1 MAPHNRGKQLS
12 EISTI
17 WKLVEQARRS
27 EGRSAMQRVFI
38 VGWDGA
44 TFDLIRPWVAEGK
57 LPHVARLMR
66 AGVHGPLRS
75 TIPPWTVPA
84 WTSFMTGK
92 NPGQHGI
99 FDVFQPRAGTY
110 ALEVTNG
117 SHRRAATFWQLLS
130 EAGRK
135 VISISLPCTFPP
147 EPVSGGMISGFGF
160 PEEMPGYFVPACGMY
175 PRDLYAELQRTVG
188 PHPVEASISAD
199 VDRGRLDLALER
211 ILETIHQK
219 AQTAKYLMSHRPW
232 DCFMILFG
240 EADSAGRRFWK
251 YCDPGSP
258 LFTDRQPELRDSL
271 LRVYEQL
278 DHETG
283 ALLDRLPEDTTVLVV
298 SGHGLGG
305 VSDWALYP
313 NCWLQQRDYLRLRN
327 RTGRCRSSGSEG
339 LKPCSVTALPAWLQ
353 RCIYRF
359 GARLVGRLEAR
370 MRYGT
375 IDWEGTQAYFDENS
389 SYPVVRV
396 NLRGRQPKGI
406 VEPGWAY
413 EELRNR
419 LIRDLE
425 TWRHPQTGARIVER
439 AFRREE
445 IYSGPCL
452 ELAPDV
458 IPKWALHNGYSYAFR
473 YSSQAPDAGWIEQ
486 VDPRRPEKPP
496 CFAAKSGTHRDH
508 GMFLARGPRIRADV
522 PLEGARLI
530 DLAPT
535 ILTLLDVP
543 VPVDMDGRV
552 LRALFTD
559 FITSTLPIMNHLDSS
574 GAPAAERSVAS
585 SEDEA
590 RILVRLHAAD
600 IAN

>member
-1 MAPHNRGKQLS
+1 
-12 EISTI
+12 
-17 WKLVEQARRS
+17 
-27 EGRSAMQRVFI
+27 MQRVFI

-44 TFDLIRPWVAEGK
+44 TFDLIRPWVADGK

-75 TIPPWTVPA
+75 TVPPSTVPA

-110 ALEVTNG
+110 ALDVANG
-117 SHRRAATFWQLLS
+117 SHRRAVTFWQLLS

-147 EPVSGGMISGFGF
+147 QPVNGAMISGFGF
-160 PEEMPGYFVPACGMY
+160 PEERPGYFVPARGMY
-175 PRDLYAELQRTVG
+175 PRDLHAELNHTVG
-188 PHPVEASISAD
+188 PHPVDASISAD
-199 VDRGRLDLALER
+199 VNRGRLDLAMER

-240 EADSAGRRFWK
+240 EAASAGRRFWK

-258 LFTDRQPELRDSL
+258 LFTDRHPELRDSL
-271 LRVYEQL
+271 PRVYEQL
-278 DHETG
+278 DRETG
-283 ALLDRLPEDTTVLVV
+283 ALLDRLPDDTTVLLV

-313 NCWLQQRDYLRLRN
+313 NCWLQQRGYLRLRN
-327 RTGRCRSSGSEG
+327 PTGHRRSCGSES
-339 LKPCSVTALPAWLQ
+339 LKPWSVTALPAWLQ
-353 RCIYRF
+353 RCVYRF
-359 GARLVGRLEAR
+359 GARFVSRLEAR

-425 TWRHPQTGARIVER
+425 TWRHPQTGTRIVER

-452 ELAPDV
+452 EQAPDV
-458 IPKWALHNGYSYAFR
+458 IPRWALHNGYSYAFGK
-473 YSSQAPDAGWIEQ
+473 SSQAADAGWIEQ
-486 VDPRRPEKPP
+486 VDSRPPEKLP
-496 CFAAKSGTHRDH
+496 CFAAESGTHRDH

-522 PLEGARLI
+522 PLEGARLV

-535 ILTLLDVP
+535 ILTLLEVRVP
-543 VPVDMDGRV
+543 EDMDGRV
-552 LRALFTD
+552 LRELFTG
-559 FITSTLPIMNHLDSS
+559 FATTGLPIESTLEPRRAHAAGDCGSS
-574 GAPAAERSVAS
+574 RV
-585 SEDEA
+585 DEA
-590 RILVRLHAAD
+590 KVLARVQALDCPEESQELTFRRRV
-600 IAN
+600 